1 MNFLTTHGCRA
12 DFREF
17 RSPNATVSTAVRP
30 VRAPLPPLE
39 GTERAETGDPVTP
52 RMAS

>member
-39 GTERAETGDPVTP
+39 GTASAETSEPITP
-52 RMAS
+52 SMAS